1 MKTEWFE
8 SWFGAEYVA
17 LYPHRD
23 EAEAEDAVDLVE
35 RTIGDVEVPRVLDL
49 ACGAGRHSHVL
60 AKRWWTAGLD
70 LSEILLRL
78 AIKEGDKDGE
88 AEFVR
93 GDMRVLPFR
102 DDAFQLVV
110 NLFTSFGYFQDDASH
125 ITVVQ
130 EVARVTAPGGTFV
143 LDFLNTRHLRETLVP
158 YDERDIGGKI
168 VEQRREISDDGRFVI
183 KHICIRGE
191 SREFTERVRLFDPDE
206 LRDMMEDAG
215 FFVTST
221 YGNYDGTLVTPS
233 SPRAIVFGRKR

>member
-8 SWFGAEYVA
+8 SWFGAEYMA

-35 RTIGDVEVPRVLDL
+35 RTIGPQDTCRVLDL
-49 ACGAGRHSHVL
+49 ACGAGRHSHLL
-60 AKRWWTAGLD
+60 AKRWETVGLD
-70 LSEILLRL
+70 LSETLLRQ
-78 AIKEGDKDGE
+78 ATKDGT
-88 AEFVR
+88 ADFVR

-102 DDAFQLVV
+102 DEAFQLVV
-110 NLFTSFGYFQDDASH
+110 NLFTSFGYFQDDSSH
-125 ITVVQ
+125 IQVVE
-130 EVARVTAPGGTFV
+130 EVARVTSPAGTFV

-191 SREFTERVRLFDPDE
+191 SREFTERVRLFNPDE

-215 FFVTST
+215 FLVTST
-221 YGNYDGTLVTPS
+221 YGNYDGSLVTPS
-233 SPRAIVFGRKR
+233 SPRAIVFGRRR